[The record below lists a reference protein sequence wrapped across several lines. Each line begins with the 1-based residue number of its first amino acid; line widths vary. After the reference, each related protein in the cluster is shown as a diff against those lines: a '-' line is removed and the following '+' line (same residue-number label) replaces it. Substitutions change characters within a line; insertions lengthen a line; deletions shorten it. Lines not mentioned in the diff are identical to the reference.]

1 MKLEIQK
8 KIVLVGPPNSGKTTI
23 KKVFFQFGNPLQL
36 LNNPLEPSRGV
47 KTSIFSLFN
56 STIGV
61 FDLAGQENKNWFSID
76 KYIFKKSNTI
86 IIVFDIK
93 SSIESIISFLVDI
106 IKIKKLFGLHECSIF
121 LFLHKVDL
129 VNPSYVTHKIK
140 SINNFFETQYRLGL
154 NFQIYRTSIAEKYFF
169 ETYKILLQILN
180 LILQKNSF
188 PISKNEFKNLKTEI
202 KIIIFYNNLKKYNI
216 KDLKE
221 KFDLNEEEVD
231 FHLNRLIK
239 LGFVY
244 KDNETFKL
252 TNRSAMIKENIEFEK
267 KRIELMK
274 SDKRIELF
282 HVLSNL
288 TETIY

>member
-1 MKLEIQK
+1 
-8 KIVLVGPPNSGKTTI
+8 
-23 KKVFFQFGNPLQL
+23 L
-36 LNNPLEPSRGV
+36 LNNPIEPSRGV
-47 KTSIFSLFN
+47 KTSVFSLSN

-106 IKIKKLFGLHECSIF
+106 IKIKKLFGLYECSIF

-129 VNPSYVTHKIK
+129 VNPSYVTHKIN

-169 ETYKILLQILN
+169 ETYKILLQILT

-202 KIIIFYNNLKKYNI
+202 KIIIFHDNLKKYNI
-216 KDLKE
+216 KDLEE
-221 KFDLNEEEVD
+221 KFDLNDEEVD

-239 LGFVY
+239 LGFID

-252 TNRSAMIKENIEFEK
+252 TNRSTMIKKNIEFEK